1 VTALEAEFIYLV
13 KRAMRDR
20 KFDLAN
26 QLVLAA
32 FSHNFDLTA
41 LTERNETKT
50 VV

>member
-1 VTALEAEFIYLV
+1 
-13 KRAMRDR
+13 
-20 KFDLAN
+20 
-26 QLVLAA
+26 LVLAA